1 MSEWEV
7 SDPVKIT
14 ATEDTIQDGFQKV
27 KDEFPKLYRL
37 LNRLRRQNAGA
48 GQNVSDVEP
57 WEFRIDTTLNHLL
70 IRNNDNNGWIDLGE
84 VSENWGITADSI
96 GALER
101 TSDTGRFYFGMEAG
115 LPDETDP
122 EATASL
128 KTNDL
133 YLSMNG
139 KRIYRWTGF
148 AWEVWASL
156 NFGDILNYERYT
168 INRNEVAY
176 SGADKILRLDRETG
190 KGNISIT
197 GSPDMIL
204 GKEIDV
210 QDLHDGDVLV
220 YNAEKDKIV
229 NLPNYIFTEDDISYT
244 GEPGKILVVSQAD
257 GKAHVDITGSP
268 DRIAGKKIEINN
280 LQDGDVLAF
289 DEETGKM
296 LNIPYGG
303 KVGGVKVDT
312 TGIKNNQVLIYDA
325 DKNELVPGY
334 IIPVVATATIPTTG
348 WIPKDNGAYK
358 FYYDIPAASV
368 EEDSFVQVVIDNMQ
382 HEVLLDCGLSPT
394 CDPRTGFIR
403 VWSIEIPAQEINAKY
418 MVMPSHAVVS

>member
-7 SDPVKIT
+7 KYPVKIT
-14 ATEDTIQDGFQKV
+14 ATEDTIQDGF
-27 KDEFPKLYRL
+27 EKLRQEMPVIYRL
-37 LNRLRRQNAGA
+37 LNRLRRNDAGS
-48 GQNVSDVEP
+48 GQDVLDAEAYS
-57 WEFRIDTTLNHLL
+57 FRIDTTLNHLL
-70 IRNNDNNGWIDLGE
+70 IRKGDNSGWIDLGE
-84 VSENWGITADSI
+84 LKENFGITAESI
-96 GALER
+96 GAVVQKS
-101 TSDTGRFYFGMEAG
+101 TSGSFMFGDSSAR
-115 LPDETDP
+115 PDETDP
-122 EATASL
+122 EVVETL
-128 KTNDL
+128 KTNDM
-133 YLSMNG
+133 YLSMNE
-139 KRIYRWTGF
+139 KKIYRWTGF
-148 AWEVWASL
+148 AWETFLSL

-168 INRNEVAY
+168 INRDEVAY

-197 GSPDMIL
+197 GSPDMII

-229 NLPNYIFTEDDISYT
+229 NLPNYIFTQDDVSYT
-244 GEPGKILVVSQAD
+244 GEPGKILVVSNAD
-257 GKAHVDITGSP
+257 RKAHVDITGSP

-325 DKNELVPGY
+325 DKDELVPGY

-348 WIPKDNGAYK
+348 WIAKDNGAYK

-368 EEDSFVQVVIDNMQ
+368 EEDSFVQVVIDNLQ

>member
-1 MSEWEV
+1 MSEWEAKY
-7 SDPVKIT
+7 PVKIT
-14 ATEDTIQDGFQKV
+14 ATEDTIQDGF
-27 KDEFPKLYRL
+27 EKLRQEVPEIYRY
-37 LNRLRRQNAGA
+37 LNRLRRLDAGA
-48 GQNVSDVEP
+48 GQSVSDAESYQ
-57 WEFRIDTTLNHLL
+57 FRVDTTLNHLL
-70 IRNNDNNGWIDLGE
+70 IRKGDNSGWIDLGE
-84 VSENWGITADSI
+84 VAENFGITADSI

-101 TSDTGRFYFGMEAG
+101 TSDSGRFYFGMEAG

-148 AWEVWASL
+148 AWEVWGSL
-156 NFGDILNYERYT
+156 NFGDMLNYERYT
-168 INRNEVAY
+168 INRDEVAY

-190 KGNISIT
+190 KGNINIT

-229 NLPNYIFTEDDISYT
+229 NLPNYIFTQDDISYT
-244 GEPGKILVVSQAD
+244 GEPGKIVVVSQAD
-257 GKAHVDITGSP
+257 GKAHVNITGSP
-268 DRIAGKKIEINN
+268 DKIIGKTIEINN

-289 DEETGKM
+289 DETSGKM
-296 LNIPYGG
+296 KNIPYGG
-303 KVGGVKVDT
+303 KVGGIPVDT
-312 TGIKNNQVLIYDA
+312 TGIKDKQILIYEA
-325 DKNELVPGY
+325 DGNKLVPGY
-334 IIPVVATATIPTTG
+334 IIATVATATIPTTG
-348 WIPKDNGAYK
+348 WTARTYGSYE

-368 EEDSFVQVVIDNMQ
+368 HEDSFVQVVIGAMY
-382 HEVLLDCGLSPT
+382 HETLLDCGLSPE
-394 CDPRTGFIR
+394 CDPREGFIR
-403 VWSIEIPAQEINAKY
+403 VWSIEIPAQEIQIQYA
-418 MVMPSHAVVS
+418 VLPSYAVVS